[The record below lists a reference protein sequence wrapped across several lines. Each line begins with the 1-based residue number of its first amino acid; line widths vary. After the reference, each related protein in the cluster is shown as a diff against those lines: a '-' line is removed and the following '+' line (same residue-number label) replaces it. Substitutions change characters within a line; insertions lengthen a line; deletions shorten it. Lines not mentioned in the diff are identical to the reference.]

1 MNIKDYHNIYMSG
14 IGGISMSGIAE
25 ILKNWGFIVNGSDA
39 AISEQTEH
47 LESIGVHVDIGQVSN
62 NIKED
67 IDLFIYSAA
76 IHEDNPEYIRAKELN
91 IPMIERGAFLGE
103 LTKLYKDTIGI
114 AGTHGKTSTTGM
126 VSEIFLHGN
135 MDPSIQ
141 IGAIMKNIEANYRVG
156 NSDYFIIE
164 ACEYHN
170 SFLNFKQRSAIVL
183 NIDDDHMDF
192 FKTMDNVVKSY
203 KEYVSMLPNDGFL
216 VINRDD
222 DRCYSLKDSTKAKV
236 ITVGTNNNADWH
248 YEDVSFNE
256 DGYPTYKAFKGN
268 NLYAEV
274 VLQVTGLHNVFN
286 SLCAIALGDAYGID
300 KNTIVEALS
309 KFSGNSRRMEFKG
322 YFCGAKV
329 YDDYGHHPTEILAT
343 YKAIK
348 NKKYNECWVVFEP
361 HTFSRLYEHLNQFAE
376 VLVNFDHIIITNIYA
391 AREVNTY
398 NIKVEDLQKLLKK
411 ESIHISSHDEI
422 VKYLKEHVH
431 ENDIILTLGAGNVT
445 KIAKKLIEAK

>member
-25 ILKNWGFIVNGSDA
+25 ILKNWGYIVNGSDA
-39 AISEQTEH
+39 AKSEQTDH
-47 LESIGVHVDIGQVSN
+47 LESIGIHVDIGQVRE
-62 NIKED
+62 NIKD
-67 IDLFIYSAA
+67 DVDLFIYSAA

-91 IPMIERGAFLGE
+91 IDMVERGSFLGE

-126 VSEIFLHGN
+126 ISEIFLN
-135 MDPSIQ
+135 ANRDPSIQ
-141 IGAIMKNIEANYRVG
+141 IGAIMKNIDANYRVG

-170 SFLNFKQRSAIVL
+170 SFLNFKQRSAVVL

-192 FKTMDNVVKSY
+192 FKTMDNVIKSY
-203 KEYVSMLPNDGFL
+203 KEYVGMLPSDGFL
-216 VINRDD
+216 ILNQDD
-222 DRCYSLKDSTKAKV
+222 ERCLLLKDSTKANI
-236 ITVGTNNNADWH
+236 ITVGSSNNADWH
-248 YEDVSFNE
+248 YVDVSFNTE
-256 DGYPTYKAFKGN
+256 GYPTYKAYKGN
-268 NLYAEV
+268 KFYAEIS
-274 VLQVTGLHNVFN
+274 LQVTGLHNVFN
-286 SLCAIALGDAYGID
+286 SLCAIALSDAYGINKKD
-300 KNTIVEALS
+300 IVDALN
-309 KFSGNSRRMEFKG
+309 KFAGNSRRMEYKG
-322 YFCGAKV
+322 MFCGAKV

-343 YKAIK
+343 YNAIN
-348 NKKYNECWVVFEP
+348 NKDYNECWVVFEP
-361 HTFSRLYEHLNQFAE
+361 HTFSRLYEHLDQFAE
-376 VLVNFDHIIITNIYA
+376 VLVNFDHIIITDIYA

-398 NIKVEDLQKLLKK
+398 NITVEKLQNKLNK

-445 KIAKKLIEAK
+445 KVAKMLAEAK

>member
-25 ILKNWGFIVNGSDA
+25 ILKNWGYTVNGSDVA
-39 AISEQTEH
+39 MSEQTEH
-47 LESIGVHVDIGQVSN
+47 LESIGIHVDIGQVSN

-76 IHEDNPEYIRAKELN
+76 IHEDNPEYIKVKELN

-156 NSDYFIIE
+156 KSDYFIIE

-203 KEYVSMLPNDGFL
+203 QNYVSTLPSDGFL

-222 DRCYSLKDSTKAKV
+222 ERCYSLRNNTKANV
-236 ITVGTNNNADWH
+236 ITVGTTNDADWH
-248 YEDVSFNE
+248 FNSVTFNE
-256 DGYPTYKAFKGN
+256 DGCPTYKAFKGN
-268 NLYAEV
+268 DLYAEV
-274 VLQVTGLHNVFN
+274 TLQVAGMHNVFN
-286 SLCAIALGDAYGID
+286 SLCAIALSDAYNID
-300 KNTIVEALS
+300 KTAIVEALA
-309 KFSGNSRRMEFKG
+309 KFCGNSRRMEFKG
-322 YFCGAKV
+322 SFCGARV

-348 NKKYNECWVVFEP
+348 NKNYNECWVVFEP
-361 HTFSRLYEHLNQFAE
+361 HTFSRLYEHLDQFAE
-376 VLVNFDHIIITNIYA
+376 VLVNFDHIIITDIYA

-398 NIKVEDLQKLLKK
+398 NITVEDLQKILKK
-411 ESIHISSHDEI
+411 DSIHISSHDDI
-422 VKYLKEHVH
+422 VQYLKEHVQ